1 MTRTAIIGGGISG
14 LTLALLLRDKGHSV
28 RVFEASDQPGGAIRT
43 TRSPDGWMA
52 EWGPNTIIE
61 SSGRIKRLVSMLH
74 LEERRRYPDQTAKK
88 RYIVRDGRMVAVP
101 GSAGELLSTALL
113 STSAKLSILREP
125 FRRRSRNDHDETLAD
140 FVRRRLGD
148 EFLKWPID
156 ALVGGIYAG
165 DPERLSV
172 RHAFPRLALLEEQ
185 HGSLILGQIKGGVRR
200 PPGSDEIPRNKAEI
214 FSFDDG
220 LQVLPDTISSR
231 LGDAVSFQSPVQKI
245 TAINGNTATG
255 ETADRPPRWRVH
267 VNDPLEAPQDFDVLI
282 YAGTSYGLSGID
294 FPETLAPLLTPVTEI
309 PHPPVV
315 SFTMGF
321 RRSDISHPLDGF
333 GMLIPGIEGFPI
345 LGTLFTSTLFPNRAP
360 DDGQVTLT
368 TYMGG
373 SRQPEIA
380 GAEEEEQGGM
390 VVSTLRKL
398 LGLSGEPRFRHRIL
412 WSRAI
417 PQYETGFARFLTLMD
432 RAEQEHPGFYLA
444 GNYRTGISVGDTINA
459 AFDLAERIQQEE
471 S

>member
-61 SSGRIKRLVSMLH
+61 SSGRIKRLVSMLD
-74 LEERRRYPDQTAKK
+74 LEERRRYTDQAAKK

-101 GSAGELLSTALL
+101 GSAGGLLSTPLL

-200 PPGSDEIPRNKAEI
+200 PPGSEEIPRNKAEI
-214 FSFDDG
+214 FSFDEG

-231 LGDAVSFQSPVQKI
+231 LGDAVSFQSPVKKI
-245 TAINGNTATG
+245 TTVNGNTATG
-255 ETADRPPRWRVH
+255 ETADRSQRWRVH
-267 VNDPLEAPQDFDVLI
+267 VNDPLEPPQDFDVLI

-294 FPETLAPLLTPVTEI
+294 FPETLVPLLTPVTEI
-309 PHPPVV
+309 PHPPVI

-321 RRSDISHPLDGF
+321 RRSDIAHPLDGF

-360 DDGQVTLT
+360 DDGHVTLT

-380 GAEEEEQGGM
+380 GMLEEEQAAM
-390 VVSTLRKL
+390 VVSSLRKL

-417 PQYETGFARFLTLMD
+417 PQYETGFIRYLTVMD

-459 AFDLAERIQQEE
+459 AFDLAERIHQEE